1 MKFEVVEKKPE
12 FWFLLLII
20 VGYVI
25 ASAFAIPLGFED
37 YSKYFAVPFRT
48 FIFVF
53 SLFIIY
59 RNFSWN
65 RMKNISV
72 ISMLM
77 FWIFYI
83 IKAIWSINTDAYNQE
98 FIASSYEIYFRI
110 FLIVVT
116 PSLALMI
123 MDYKQINFFNLG
135 KYIFFVFLIMLGI
148 NLLYGLALTI
158 AFPKLPII
166 FSIYYISYG
175 HLGASLAIISLF
187 YILFE
192 HQEEKKYIYIIGLL
206 VGLSTVFF
214 ATARSPFLALVIVS
228 FYFVLVK
235 RSLKYFLLFLGINFL
250 IITGIWW
257 LVKNGYTDFK
267 FVTRTYAWL
276 FEGDNSLRTPL
287 FERSI
292 ELFKAKPV
300 FGSRILFEDGSYPHN
315 IFLELLMATGVFG
328 LILYF
333 LKFIPMLKNLKL
345 FFGKNNNTYYILF
358 FALFLQYF
366 VLVITSYS
374 LFSVPEFV
382 HLSALIIG
390 ISLNKTYEEA

>member
-98 FIASSYEIYFRI
+98 FIAFSHEIYFRV

-135 KYIFFVFLIMLGI
+135 KYVFFVFLIMLGI

-235 RSLKYFLLFLGINFL
+235 RNLKYFLLFLGLNFL

-257 LVKNGYTDFK
+257 LVKNGYNDFK

-333 LKFIPMLKNLKL
+333 LKFIPMLKKLKL